1 MVKSHVE
8 ESLGANPADAALN
21 PADSVAMGVQSATAP
36 KELRGGAFRALGH
49 REYRLLF
56 AAFCVNQ
63 MGFWLS
69 HISMQGL
76 MVELSGND
84 PQWLGYLFFALFLP
98 TFLLAPIAGVAA
110 DRLDRKRIMVSC
122 YGAVSFYSAV
132 LAYVTTSGLITAPML
147 LVISLLLGS
156 AFAFAGPSSFALAAN
171 AVPSEDLPSAV
182 SMQSAANNLTRVV
195 GPLMAAPMLATGRL
209 DIAFASYVV
218 TASASALMISRMRP
232 APFVPDDDG
241 LGILGRL
248 REGVDHA
255 VERRP
260 AAPILLTVAVMTV
273 FGVSHGSLISVYAES
288 VLDDRAYFA
297 WIVSATGLGS
307 LLGAITVGFRKERST
322 LRGSALGMVFYSI
335 SMALSALSEDLMVA
349 LVVQFAV
356 GFFYFSM
363 MTNLQTLIQQIVD
376 ESKRG
381 RIMAPD
387 PDSADR
393 RREQARPHHGA
404 LPDLLGGPG
413 ALRRPG
419 HGERRRLDWTRPHP
433 RGGLVGLHR
442 LRTRPRRHCRASG
455 SPPLRPVQDPA
466 PRAQPRP
473 DLPAARRR
481 AP

>member
-1 MVKSHVE
+1 MVKAHVE

-36 KELRGGAFRALGH
+36 KQPRGRAFRALGH

-56 AAFCVNQ
+56 ASFVVNQ
-63 MGFWLS
+63 TGFWLS
-69 HISMQGL
+69 HIAMQGL

-98 TFLLAPIAGVAA
+98 TFLLAPIAGIAA

-122 YGAVSFYSAV
+122 YAAVALYSAV
-132 LAYVTTSGLITAPML
+132 LAYVTMSDIITAPML
-147 LVISLLLGS
+147 LCISLLLGS

-171 AVPSEDLPSAV
+171 AVPSEDLASAV
-182 SMQSAANNLTRVV
+182 SMQSAANNLTRVA
-195 GPLMAAPMLATGRL
+195 GPLMAAPMLASGRL
-209 DIAFASYVV
+209 DIAFAAYVL
-218 TASASALMISRMRP
+218 TASLSALMIARMRP
-232 APFVPDDDG
+232 APFTPDADG

-248 REGVDHA
+248 REGVAHA

-273 FGVSHGSLISVYAES
+273 FGVSHGSLLSVYAES
-288 VLDDRAYFA
+288 VLGDRAYFA

-307 LLGAITVGFRKERST
+307 MIGAVTVGFRRERST
-322 LRGSALGMVFYSI
+322 LRGSAVGMLLYGI
-335 SMALSALSEDLMVA
+335 AMALFALSDSLVLA

-381 RIMAPD
+381 RIMALFQICWAGLVPF
-387 PDSADR
+387 
-393 RREQARPHHGA
+393 
-404 LPDLLGGPG
+404 
-413 ALRRPG
+413 
-419 HGERRRLDWTRPHP
+419 
-433 RGGLVGLHR
+433 GGLGMGSIASSVGLVPTLAGGASVCIAYALVLVVIAQR
-442 LRTRPRRHCRASG
+442 LGPTTQA
-455 SPPLRPVQDPA
+455 
-466 PRAQPRP
+466 
-473 DLPAARRR
+473 
-481 AP
+481 